1 MSSQWQS
8 AALSPLSRALVSI
21 DVAQRRRRDAD
32 GERDGTHAE
41 IYTAQPHRGS
51 AGAAALSDRPLAQRV
66 RAHTVL
72 LTLRLRL
79 RALRFTSV
87 ISVHLLLVTYGL
99 ATGTPHA
106 VVGSSHPPGARLVP
120 YFEVLQWRWLWRVKP
135 ADGCPC
141 SRSSADNTLLDL
153 LACGLCAP
161 AKSSARDSTPAHLLL
176 W

>member
-32 GERDGTHAE
+32 GERDGTHADL
-41 IYTAQPHRGS
+41 YTAQPHRGS
-51 AGAAALSDRPLAQRV
+51 AAALSDRPLAQRV